1 MSIKINIATVAD
13 EVRKVTRKYDE
24 TDPLRLAKA
33 MKIIVSYE
41 PMGIY
46 EGCCKGFCIQHRR
59 KKHITVNSD
68 LPEDLQR
75 VVLAHEIGHVVLH
88 VTQGM
93 ATFHDTALFDAA
105 DSTEYEANIFASEL
119 LLSDDAVLDALNEDM
134 FFFQAASVLRVPS
147 EMLDF
152 KFRVM
157 KRKGYKL
164 ESPIISHGDFLKK
177 IERSLPDGTQNYK
190 K

>member
-1 MSIKINIATVAD
+1 MSVKINIATIAE
-13 EVRKVTRKYDE
+13 EVRKVIRKYNE

-33 MKIIVSYE
+33 MKIIVGFE

-46 EGCCKGFCIQHRR
+46 EGCCKGFCIQYRR

-68 LPEDLQR
+68 LAEELQR
-75 VVLAHEIGHVVLH
+75 VVLAHEIGHIVLH
-88 VTQGM
+88 TTPGM
-93 ATFHDTALFDAA
+93 AAFHDTALFDSA

-119 LLSDDAVLDALNEDM
+119 LLSDEAVLAALNEDM
-134 FFFQAASVLRVPS
+134 FFFQAASVLCVPS

-152 KFRVM
+152 KFRIM

-164 ESPIISHGDFLKK
+164 ESPIVSHGDFLKN
-177 IERSLPDGTQNYK
+177 IENTLSANQHT
-190 K
+190 